1 MRIIRFKCSEC
12 RAALTSADGIE
23 AGTSII
29 CPKCKQKFKVTAPAK
44 GLTTTSQSQ
53 KLHRDDPTMMTTSR
67 VRRSGAA
74 DEDEPVDRSIRKK
87 KRRRKKDEGLKNNV
101 WVRVGVLGT
110 LVVVLCV
117 LSYFLFLKNKD
128 DAPKVAS
135 NNSGGTAKPVEPDK
149 SRGKK
154 PKANKAGP
162 DANQAARD
170 NERLKTF
177 TSDEGR
183 FQIGFPGVPKEKTY
197 QVDGLNVKQFSVGGI
212 GFAYGI
218 EFADLPVLKNA
229 PDVQVKV
236 ALDELQKK
244 AIAMFGGRSTNESI
258 IELDGK
264 YPGREFT
271 IVTNDELTR
280 LRLYL
285 VGEREYLLQ
294 VRGKKAIVESAEAE
308 EFLDSFKLTE

>member
-1 MRIIRFKCSEC
+1 MRINRFKCPEC
-12 RAALTSADGIE
+12 RAALTSVDGIE
-23 AGTSII
+23 AGTSIA
-29 CPKCKQKFKVTAPAK
+29 CPRCKQKFKVTAPRETVGDDEPKPKASSQRPGDEPRAK
-44 GLTTTSQSQ
+44 
-53 KLHRDDPTMMTTSR
+53 K
-67 VRRSGAA
+67 RSAA
-74 DEDEPVDRSIRKK
+74 EDEPDDRPIRKK
-87 KRRRKKDEGLKNNV
+87 KRRPKRDDRVKNNV
-101 WVRVGVLGT
+101 WMRVGAIGA
-110 LVVVLCV
+110 LVVLLCV

-128 DAPKVAS
+128 DAPKVVS
-135 NNSGGTAKPVEPDK
+135 KNPDETAKPVQPDK

-154 PKANKAGP
+154 PKAGA

-218 EFADLPVLKNA
+218 EFADYPVLKNA
-229 PDVQVKV
+229 PDVQIKV
-236 ALDELQKK
+236 ALDEMQKK
-244 AIAMFGGRSTNESI
+244 TVEKIVAQFGGKSTNDSK
-258 IELDGK
+258 IELDGQ
-264 YPGREFT
+264 YPGREFL
-271 IVTNDELTR
+271 IVTNDELVR
-280 LRLYL
+280 MRLYL

-294 VRGKKAIVESAEAE
+294 VKGKKAIVESAETE